1 RKSVSRSSPVA
12 LFAGRSRSSI
22 GYGEAESTAVHTHP
36 FLELCLL
43 ACPDCATA
51 RVVRSSVFDQHFWT
65 NLYLISLPL
74 LVLAVISAL
83 LYPIGIQRRRSTGAQ
98 AEREETSS

>member
-1 RKSVSRSSPVA
+1 VHVQA
-12 LFAGRSRSSI
+12 L
-22 GYGEAESTAVHTHP
+22 VQ
-36 FLELCLL
+36 LCLL

-51 RVVRSSVFDQHFWT
+51 RVVRASVYEQGFWT

-83 LYPIGIQRRRSTGAQ
+83 LYPIGAH
-98 AEREETSS
+98 ETKGETNS